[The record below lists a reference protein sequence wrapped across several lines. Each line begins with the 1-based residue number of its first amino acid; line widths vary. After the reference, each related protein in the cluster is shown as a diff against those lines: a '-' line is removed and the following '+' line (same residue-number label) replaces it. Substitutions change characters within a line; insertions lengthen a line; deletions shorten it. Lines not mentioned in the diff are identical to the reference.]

1 MKEKDLIC
9 YSRLTDLTT
18 PTSRGPGSNTL
29 QRRKPKKNGTLAEK
43 ARIYYQDELV
53 LGKEKELQDLQ
64 KQDDPSTDP
73 ETKRTFQ
80 YMLEVA
86 VDALKS
92 RFQRE
97 EVPGLK
103 QHVLLERRRKA
114 VQLKWC
120 SDEEAKLIRS
130 TWCPLPFPSDVLHDD
145 GSEISEPFEPS
156 GRRASTSQPRG
167 QPDNGDE
174 DELDLFITPVASWE
188 ISHTSFE
195 RTRRVHEGSKRWK
208 KRPHQV
214 DKVQHGSIGKRKV
227 TNTILN
233 YFSSQ
238 S

>member
-1 MKEKDLIC
+1 MKEKD
-9 YSRLTDLTT
+9 SDLLQ
-18 PTSRGPGSNTL
+18 SVDGPCH
-29 QRRKPKKNGTLAEK
+29 PKLERTREQYFAKKKAKEERQLAEK

-64 KQDDPSTDP
+64 KQDDPTTDP
-73 ETKRTFQ
+73 QTKRALQ

-86 VDALKS
+86 VDEFKS

-103 QHVLLERRRKA
+103 QHVLLERRRNA

-156 GRRASTSQPRG
+156 GRRASASQPRG

-174 DELDLFITPVASWE
+174 DGMDLFITPVASWE
-188 ISHTSFE
+188 ISQTSFE
-195 RTRRVHEGSKRWK
+195 RTRRVHEGSKRWE
-208 KRPHQV
+208 KRLHQA